1 MSETSESL
9 EMKSVGASAAAPS
22 VASAKSNTAIRK
34 LKDLLFRGLISV
46 LSVVAIL
53 PLFFIIFYIVKEGIS
68 AINWEFLVNLPKP
81 VGEPGGGILNAIVGS
96 GMLIGVASA
105 LSLPLGILVGIFL
118 AEFSRNKL
126 CYWVRLS
133 MEVLQGIPSIVIGIV
148 AYLWVVKPMGG
159 FSAFSGGIALAI
171 MMLPVVVRTTEE
183 TLRLVP
189 GTLKEASLALGAPYY
204 LTVLKVVLPAGLS
217 GIITGVI
224 VSIARIAGETAPLL
238 FTAFGNPFFNTNLLK
253 PVSSLPLIIF
263 NYAISPYDEWHSLAW
278 GASFVL
284 IVFVLAM
291 NLVAKGVARRWR
303 VRF

>member
-1 MSETSESL
+1 MTETTETLDITRSKATSR
-9 EMKSVGASAAAPS
+9 ASRRGTE
-22 VASAKSNTAIRK
+22 KSNIAGRK
-34 LKDLLFRGLISV
+34 AKDLGFRVLISIF
-46 LSVVAIL
+46 SVIAIL

-68 AINWEFLVNLPKP
+68 AISWSFLVNLPKP
-81 VGEPGGGILNAIVGS
+81 VGESGGGILNAIVGTM
-96 GMLIGVASA
+96 MLIGIASV
-105 LSLPLGILVGIFL
+105 LSLPLGILVGVFL
-118 AEFSRNKL
+118 AEFTRNKL
-126 CYWVRLS
+126 SYWVRLS

-148 AYLWVVKPMGG
+148 AYLWVVQPMGG
-159 FSAFSGGIALAI
+159 FSAFSGGIALGI

-204 LTVLKVVLPAGLS
+204 LTVLRVVLPAGLS
-217 GIITGVI
+217 GIITGII
-224 VSIARIAGETAPLL
+224 VSVARIAGETAPLL
-238 FTAFGNPFFNTNLLK
+238 FTAFGSPYFNTNIMK

-263 NYAISPYDEWHSLAW
+263 NYAISPYDDWHKLAW

-303 VRF
+303 VKF